1 TARLVNLQRRLA
13 RVEDQR
19 LDAAR
24 ALRRGGQGDRL
35 LADAL
40 AVAIELHRGDV
51 LVATGALV
59 PPERI
64 RIRPVLNFVWRG
76 GRCLDAGA
84 GFVQLLCDEGALG
97 RGEHFALPEEL
108 HRALANADAFDRA
121 HRRVG
126 AE

>member
-40 AVAIELHRGDV
+40 AVPIELHRGDV

-64 RIRPVLNFVWRG
+64 RIRPVLNFVWRC
-76 GRCLDAGA
+76 GRRLDAGA
-84 GFVQLLCDEGALG
+84 GFVQLLFDEGALG
-97 RGEHFALPEEL
+97 RGEHFPLPEEVQN
-108 HRALANADAFDRA
+108 RSYPNSF
-121 HRRVG
+121 
-126 AE
+126 